1 MYMTAINFYLHQND
15 KYCFHRIFGN
25 LEIYWYESNTLL
37 NTFYCFFFF
46 QCSLSPDSFWRHDG
60 KFWVIS
66 EDLKWLGS
74 KYNNRCWKISLIMIV
89 DFLKKLFIRT
99 WTNWA
104 YFLKGPFWLVCRE
117 LFKWTSFQ
125 KNLVFFE
132 D

>member
-1 MYMTAINFYLHQND
+1 MINIVSIEFSATWRSIDMNQIH
-15 KYCFHRIFGN
+15 C
-25 LEIYWYESNTLL
+25 WTLSIVS
-37 NTFYCFFFF
+37 FFF
-46 QCSLSPDSFWRHDG
+46 QCYLSPDSFWRHDG

-132 D
+132 DALPGQWKKAIS

>member
-1 MYMTAINFYLHQND
+1 MFPSNFRQPGDLLIWI
-15 KYCFHRIFGN
+15 KYIVEHF
-25 LEIYWYESNTLL
+25 LL
-37 NTFYCFFFF
+37 LLFFF

-132 D
+132 DSLPGQWKKVIS